1 MTTNF
6 LHDDKPLDIDQL
18 TEMPA
23 PNCPACGQAMWL
35 LEFVR
40 KSVDDGTHD
49 VRHFGC
55 KACGNELRTV
65 DGVAVEDA

>member
-55 KACGNELRTV
+55 KTCGNELRTV